1 MAARAPCH
9 GNEIVKNWDNQ
20 SFLCYEKFVLWN
32 TLCQMHAR
40 YISWEIFSK
49 AGTEWVKQ
57 RLHPVPCLSGIGT
70 GHSNASPRP
79 WTGIPSPSNL
89 GLPNPSC
96 RHLSLKVVRIT
107 MFPIEERSGN
117 DWREYLGEL
126 GTESQIETT
135 LARVVNKLPSW
146 IKTW

>member
-1 MAARAPCH
+1 MKLSRIGITRVFC
-9 GNEIVKNWDNQ
+9 VTK
-20 SFLCYEKFVLWN
+20 SLCYETLFVRGML
-32 TLCQMHAR
+32 R

-117 DWREYLGEL
+117 VWRECLGEL

-135 LARVVNKLPSW
+135 SDRVVNKLSSW
-146 IKTW
+146 VKTW